1 LLLVIQILYEY
12 LKYKYQ
18 PNEPIFLSNLNI
30 EGISYNNLR
39 QQIKKLVDR
48 GLLVRYD
55 TGIYFIPE
63 PSIFKSGSQLSFNH
77 VVKEKYLL
85 DERREQCGYIS
96 GVYFANA
103 VGLTTQVPMKY
114 DVVTNKATKDYREV
128 KLAQA
133 TIIVRKP
140 KIEVTST
147 NYLALQFLDL
157 IKDIDSLSELD
168 GLYLNNKLKD
178 YIQKSNLQFDEI
190 EKYLDYYPDKI
201 YKNMYKVGILNA

>member
-1 LLLVIQILYEY
+1 MLYEY

-18 PNEPIFLSNLNI
+18 PNEPIFLSNLSI

-39 QQIKKLVDR
+39 QQIKKLVDS

-63 PSIFKSGSQLSFNH
+63 PSIFKSGSQLSFNR

-85 DERREQCGYIS
+85 DESREQCGYIS

-128 KLAQA
+128 KLAQS

-140 KIEVTST
+140 KIEVTSANHLT
-147 NYLALQFLDL
+147 LQFLDL
-157 IKDIDSLSELD
+157 IKDIDSLSELE
-168 GLYLNNKLKD
+168 GLSLNNKLRD
-178 YIQKSNLQFDEI
+178 YIRKANLEFKEI

-201 YKNMYKVGILNA
+201 YKNMYKVGILNGISA

>member
-1 LLLVIQILYEY
+1 MLYEY
-12 LKYKYQ
+12 LKYKYH
-18 PNEPIFLSNLNI
+18 PNEPIFLSTLNI

-39 QQIKKLVDR
+39 QQIKKLVDS

-63 PSIFKSGSQLSFNH
+63 PSIFKSGSQLSFNR

-85 DERREQCGYIS
+85 DESREQCGYIS

-114 DVVTNKATKDYREV
+114 DIVTNKATKDYREV
-128 KLAQA
+128 KLAQS

-140 KIEVTST
+140 KIEVTSANHLT
-147 NYLALQFLDL
+147 LQFLDL
-157 IKDIDSLSELD
+157 IKDIDSLSELK
-168 GLYLNNKLKD
+168 GLSLNNKLRD
-178 YIQKSNLQFDEI
+178 YIRKANLEFKEI

-201 YKNMYKVGILNA
+201 YKNMYKVGILNGISA

>member
-1 LLLVIQILYEY
+1 MLYEY
-12 LKYKYQ
+12 LKYKYH

-39 QQIKKLVDR
+39 QQIKKLVDS

-63 PSIFKSGSQLSFNH
+63 PSIFKSGSQLSFNR

-85 DERREQCGYIS
+85 DESREQCGYIS

-128 KLAQA
+128 KLAQS

-140 KIEVTST
+140 KIEVTSANHLT
-147 NYLALQFLDL
+147 LQFLDL
-157 IKDIDSLSELD
+157 IKDIDSLSELK
-168 GLYLNNKLKD
+168 GLSLNNKLRD
-178 YIQKSNLQFDEI
+178 YIQKANLEFKEI
-190 EKYLDYYPDKI
+190 KKYLDYYPDKI
-201 YKNMYKVGILNA
+201 YKNMYKVGILHA

>member
-1 LLLVIQILYEY
+1 MLYEY

-18 PNEPIFLSNLNI
+18 PNEPIFLSNLSI

-39 QQIKKLVDR
+39 QQIKKLVDS

-63 PSIFKSGSQLSFNH
+63 PSIFKSGSQLSFNR

-85 DERREQCGYIS
+85 DESREQCGYIS

-128 KLAQA
+128 KLAQS

-140 KIEVTST
+140 KIEVTSANHLT
-147 NYLALQFLDL
+147 LQFLDL
-157 IKDIDSLSELD
+157 IKDIDSLS
-168 GLYLNNKLKD
+168 GLKGLSLNNKLRD
-178 YIQKSNLQFDEI
+178 YIQKANLEFKEI
-190 EKYLDYYPDKI
+190 EKYLGYYPDKI
-201 YKNMYKVGILNA
+201 YKNMYKVGILHA

>member
-1 LLLVIQILYEY
+1 MLYEY

-39 QQIKKLVDR
+39 QQIKKLVDS

-63 PSIFKSGSQLSFNH
+63 PSIFKSGSQLSFNR

-85 DERREQCGYIS
+85 DESREQCGYIS

-114 DVVTNKATKDYREV
+114 DIVTNKATKDYREV
-128 KLAQA
+128 KLAQS

-140 KIEVTST
+140 KIEVTSANHLT
-147 NYLALQFLDL
+147 LQFLDL
-157 IKDIDSLSELD
+157 IKDIDSLSELK
-168 GLYLNNKLKD
+168 GLSLNNKLRD
-178 YIQKSNLQFDEI
+178 YIQKANLEFKEI
-190 EKYLDYYPDKI
+190 EKYLGYYPDKI
-201 YKNMYKVGILNA
+201 YKNMYKVGILHA

>member
-1 LLLVIQILYEY
+1 MLYEY

-30 EGISYNNLR
+30 EGMSYNNLR
-39 QQIKKLVDR
+39 QQIKKLVDS

-63 PSIFKSGSQLSFNH
+63 PSIFKSGSQLSFNR

-85 DERREQCGYIS
+85 DESKEQCGYIS

-128 KLAQA
+128 KLAQS

-140 KIEVTST
+140 RIEVTSA
-147 NYLALQFLDL
+147 NYLSLQFLDL
-157 IKDIDSLSELD
+157 IKDIDSLSELE
-168 GLYLNNKLKD
+168 GLSLNSKLKD
-178 YIQKSNLQFDEI
+178 YIKKANLQFKEI

-201 YKNMYKVGILNA
+201 YKNLFDLKILCFTSLK

>member
-1 LLLVIQILYEY
+1 MLYEY
-12 LKYKYQ
+12 LKYKYH

-39 QQIKKLVDR
+39 QQIKKLVDS

-63 PSIFKSGSQLSFNH
+63 PSIFKSGSQLSFNR

-85 DERREQCGYIS
+85 DESREQCGYIS

-114 DVVTNKATKDYREV
+114 DIVTNKATKDYREV
-128 KLAQA
+128 KLAQS

-140 KIEVTST
+140 KIEVTSANHLT
-147 NYLALQFLDL
+147 LQFLDL
-157 IKDIDSLSELD
+157 IKDIDSLSELK
-168 GLYLNNKLKD
+168 GLSLNNKLRD
-178 YIQKSNLQFDEI
+178 YIQKANLEFKEI
-190 EKYLDYYPDKI
+190 EKYLGYYPDKI
-201 YKNMYKVGILNA
+201 YKNMYKVGILHA

>member
-1 LLLVIQILYEY
+1 MLYEY

-18 PNEPIFLSNLNI
+18 PNEPIFLANLSI
-30 EGISYNNLR
+30 EGMSYNNLR
-39 QQIKKLVDR
+39 QQIKKLVDG
-48 GLLVRYD
+48 GLLIRYD

-63 PSIFKSGSQLSFNH
+63 VTIFKSGSQLSFNR

-85 DERREQCGYIS
+85 DESREQCGYIS

-114 DVVTNKATKDYREV
+114 DIVTNKATKDYREV
-128 KLAQA
+128 KLAQS

-140 KIEVTST
+140 KIEVTSANHLT
-147 NYLALQFLDL
+147 LQFLDL
-157 IKDIDSLSELD
+157 IKDIDSLSELE
-168 GLYLNNKLKD
+168 GTSLNNKLKD
-178 YIQKSNLQFDEI
+178 YIQKANLQFKEI

-201 YKNMYKVGILNA
+201 YKNMYKVGILSGISA

>member
-1 LLLVIQILYEY
+1 MLYEY

-18 PNEPIFLSNLNI
+18 PNEPIFLSNLSI
-30 EGISYNNLR
+30 EGMSYNNLR
-39 QQIKKLVDR
+39 QQIKKLVDG

-63 PSIFKSGSQLSFNH
+63 VTIFKSGSQLSFNR

-85 DERREQCGYIS
+85 DESREQCGYIS

-114 DVVTNKATKDYREV
+114 DIVTNKATKDYREV
-128 KLAQA
+128 KLAQS

-140 KIEVTST
+140 KIEVTSANHLT
-147 NYLALQFLDL
+147 LQFLDL
-157 IKDIDSLSELD
+157 IKDIDSLSELE
-168 GLYLNNKLKD
+168 GTSLNNKLKD
-178 YIQKSNLQFDEI
+178 YIQKANLQFKEI